1 MTDNIEKRVE
11 KLMSECECTGYTCRH
26 ETSERHAIVFDI
38 DIEQALKETRKETL
52 REVVEWMEKDVPTL
66 KDWIEEDVCMYD
78 MGFWK
83 LYTHL
88 KILLDSQKEYEN
100 L

>member
-38 DIEQALKETRKETL
+38 DIEQALKETREETL
-52 REVVEWMEKDVPTL
+52 REERQRISSLLIKLLAEKEGDYKALEYSVRRLVL
-66 KDWIEEDVCMYD
+66 KNITNSLKED
-78 MGFWK
+78 
-83 LYTHL
+83 
-88 KILLDSQKEYEN
+88 E
-100 L
+100 